1 MKLIRSATLVI
12 SALAAVTSMAQTW
25 APFAQPAG
33 YNGHN
38 FWFGPGPA
46 AHTLNS
52 YDWDANNRAWF
63 EYDGSSSSFQGAGGV
78 AGSGTAFT
86 GFVCGWGFTDVIEAR
101 STINV
106 RPYVYIDGYFGLI
119 SDVQG
124 WGYSSHLYLGSS
136 TFYILHNAPVFVHFN
151 GFSDANQVATVGVPN
166 GKFIKME
173 YSAQAYMTTPLATFT
188 MTVPSINFGPTAGD
202 ATYYLDPV
210 ANTNFFGKI
219 DISRYATIPYD
230 VPAGVYR
237 ATGTVVVS
245 SI

>member
-1 MKLIRSATLVI
+1 MKLNRLAVV
-12 SALAAVTSMAQTW
+12 ALAACAATGAMAQSW
-25 APFAQPAG
+25 APFAKPSG

-46 AHTLNS
+46 VHSLNS

-63 EYDGSSSSFQGAGGV
+63 EYDGSGGFLGSGGV
-78 AGSGTAFT
+78 FGSGTAFT
-86 GFVCGWGFTDVIEAR
+86 GFPAGWGFSDVIQAR

-124 WGYSSHLYLGSS
+124 WGYASHLFLGSS
-136 TFYILHNAPVFVHFN
+136 TFYVLHNAPIFIHFS
-151 GFSDANQVATVGVPN
+151 GFTNANQVATLGVPN
-166 GKFIKME
+166 GRFISME
-173 YSAQAYMTTPLATFT
+173 YTAQAYATTPLATFT
-188 MTVPSINFGPTAGD
+188 AFVPPINFGPLAGN

-210 ANTNFFGKI
+210 ADTNFFGRI

-230 VPAGVYR
+230 IPAGIYQAV
-237 ATGTVVVS
+237 GTVVVS

>member
-1 MKLIRSATLVI
+1 MKLTRIAILAI
-12 SALAAVTSMAQTW
+12 SALAATSSMAQSW
-25 APFAQPAG
+25 APFAKPAG

-46 AHTLNS
+46 VHSLAS

-63 EYDGSSSSFQGAGGV
+63 EYDGSSSSFRGAGGV
-78 AGSGTAFT
+78 SGSGTAFT
-86 GFVCGWGFTDVIEAR
+86 GFPSGWGFSDVIEAR

-124 WGYSSHLYLGSS
+124 WGYASHLFLGSS
-136 TFYILHNAPVFVHFN
+136 TFYVLHNAPIFIHFS
-151 GFSDANQVATVGVPN
+151 GFTDANQIATVGVPN
-166 GKFIKME
+166 GKVIKME

-210 ANTNFFGKI
+210 VNTNFFGKI

-230 VPAGVYR
+230 IPAGVYR
-237 ATGTVVVS
+237 ALGTVVVS

>member
-1 MKLIRSATLVI
+1 MKLIRTLTIAATALTAV
-12 SALAAVTSMAQTW
+12 SALAQSW
-25 APFAQPAG
+25 APFGTPSG
-33 YNGHN
+33 RNGRN

-46 AHTLNS
+46 AHTLAN
-52 YDWDANNRAWF
+52 YDWDATNAAWF
-63 EYDGSSSSFQGAGGV
+63 EYDGSSSSFQGVGGV

-86 GFVCGWGFTDVIEAR
+86 GFSGGWAFSDVVEAR

-106 RPYVYIDGYFGLI
+106 RPYVYVDGYFGLT

-124 WGYSSHLYLGSS
+124 WGYSAHLPLGSS

-151 GFSDANQVATVGVPN
+151 GFTDANQVSTVGVAN
-166 GKFIKME
+166 GKSIQME
-173 YSAQAYMTTPLATFT
+173 YTAQAYATSPVET
-188 MTVPSINFGPTAGD
+188 YTATVPSINFGPNAGD

-210 ANTNFFGKI
+210 SNTNFFGKI
-219 DISRYATIPYD
+219 DIARFATIPYD
-230 VPAGVYR
+230 IPAGVYR